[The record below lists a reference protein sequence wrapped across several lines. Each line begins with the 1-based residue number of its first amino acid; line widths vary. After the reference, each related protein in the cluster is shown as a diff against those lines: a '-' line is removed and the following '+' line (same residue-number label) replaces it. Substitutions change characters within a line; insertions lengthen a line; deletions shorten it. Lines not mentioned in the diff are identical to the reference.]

1 MPDLVA
7 LHGFTGA
14 SASWLRVRERLP
26 KNVRFFAPDLPGHA
40 GWEGALPSSFETPF
54 QGAVDQL
61 ASWIRARTTSAHLVG
76 YSLGARLALGLV
88 IEHPDLF
95 GSVTLIGV
103 RAGLSG
109 EERDGRALRDER
121 LADELLRDGLE
132 AFVDRWEALPLFAS
146 QRNVDLDLLAE
157 QRRLR
162 LGHDPAGLAWVLRAL
177 SPGRMPDYRPR
188 VGEIRCPARLLVG
201 ELDETFVRL
210 ARDMLS
216 SACDVEAALEIEVVQ
231 GVGHNLLLESPDAVV
246 RALTSALSKDD
257 QFTKQPA

>member
-26 KNVRFFAPDLPGHA
+26 KNVRLFAPDLPGHA

-132 AFVDRWEALPLFAS
+132 AFVDRWEARP
-146 QRNVDLDLLAE
+146 E
-157 QRRLR
+157 
-162 LGHDPAGLAWVLRAL
+162 
-177 SPGRMPDYRPR
+177 PGSH
-188 VGEIRCPARLLVG
+188 ARLPPEVG
-201 ELDETFVRL
+201 RDSLSRSPSGRRTRRDFRAPGPRHAEFGVR
-210 ARDMLS
+210 R
-216 SACDVEAALEIEVVQ
+216 
-231 GVGHNLLLESPDAVV
+231 
-246 RALTSALSKDD
+246 
-257 QFTKQPA
+257 